1 MVVCRLKPLVAII
14 LAGWLSLLPG
24 LWSLLTAPSG
34 LLRFYALPPRP
45 QRCPFA
51 VPTTHLAEW
60 FDKPFARPYVVRRE
74 VFRMK
79 TKMLGAA
86 LVVSLVMLGFSLYAQ
101 VTRPFHP
108 GTVWV
113 IQFIRVKPG
122 MDNAYKNW
130 LASDWKKEQE
140 AFKASGLILGY
151 KVLETES
158 HSPNDYNMM
167 LMTEVKDMA
176 TAEANEQKMDALAQ
190 QVMGS
195 DQQQQQGYKDRE
207 SMREPLA
214 TRMAR
219 EVVLSPR

>member
-1 MVVCRLKPLVAII
+1 MAIVRLPAFGRRKVD
-14 LAGWLSLLPG
+14 SHSPG
-24 LWSLLTAPSG
+24 T
-34 LLRFYALPPRP
+34 
-45 QRCPFA
+45 
-51 VPTTHLAEW
+51 
-60 FDKPFARPYVVRRE
+60 YVVRRE

-86 LVVSLVMLGFSLYAQ
+86 LVVSLVMLAFSLYAQ

-108 GTVWV
+108 GTVWE
-113 IQFIRVKPG
+113 IQFVRVKPG

-176 TAEANEQKMDALAQ
+176 TAEANEQKMDALSQ

>member
-1 MVVCRLKPLVAII
+1 M
-14 LAGWLSLLPG
+14 
-24 LWSLLTAPSG
+24 
-34 LLRFYALPPRP
+34 F
-45 QRCPFA
+45 
-51 VPTTHLAEW
+51 
-60 FDKPFARPYVVRRE
+60 VRRE

-108 GTVWV
+108 GTVWE

-140 AFKASGLILGY
+140 AFKSSGLIIGY
-151 KVLETES
+151 KVLETEA
-158 HSPNDYNMM
+158 HGPNDYNMM
-167 LMTEVKDMA
+167 LMTEVKDLA

-190 QVMGS
+190 QVIGP
-195 DQQQQQGYKDRE
+195 DQQQEQGYKNRE
-207 SMREPLA
+207 SLREPLG
-214 TRMAR
+214 TRIAR
-219 EVVLSPR
+219 EVVLTPR

>member
-1 MVVCRLKPLVAII
+1 M
-14 LAGWLSLLPG
+14 
-24 LWSLLTAPSG
+24 
-34 LLRFYALPPRP
+34 F
-45 QRCPFA
+45 
-51 VPTTHLAEW
+51 
-60 FDKPFARPYVVRRE
+60 VRRE

-86 LVVSLVMLGFSLYAQ
+86 LVITVVMLGFSLYAQ

-140 AFKASGLILGY
+140 AFKAAGLILGY

-190 QVMGS
+190 QVTGS